1 MSMDTE
7 RQTIESPKERHIR
20 HQGMEVLGVLDT
32 VEKGFAANPQ
42 SMQYFYD
49 LFRDVYCKG
58 IKPHPGKQTI
68 GTMCVQI
75 PDEIIHAA
83 GGIPVRMCNGFYA
96 DEEIGGE
103 FLPGKSC
110 SLVKA
115 SLGMLKTE
123 TNPFS
128 EGVDV
133 IVNPTTCDQ
142 KKKAAGMMRDM
153 GYQVYDMEL
162 PPVKESEEGR
172 EYWRRSVRKFTKEIG
187 KITGTSVKRKTLKN
201 TIKQVA
207 RAQNAYHRL
216 NNFRKQTPI
225 PILGKDIFMV
235 TNAFFFDDLARWTS
249 ATEKLCDEIEQ
260 RVHEGFNAAG
270 KCSPRIVFTGSP
282 PVFPNL
288 KLPLMIEQAD
298 GVIVADETCSSNRL
312 LNDMVSV
319 DEWFMYDMVDAI
331 ADRYLKSCTCPI
343 FTMNDDRIR
352 RLIELYKTCNADGV
366 IYQAFAGCG
375 VYEMEQRSVA
385 KAMEKAGIPMLYIET
400 DYSPSH
406 SGQLSTRVEAF
417 MESLKA
423 RRRQKS

>member
-1 MSMDTE
+1 MTVE
-7 RQTIESPKERHIR
+7 QHQREIETAQHRHAR
-20 HQGMEVLGVLDT
+20 HQGMEAGEVLDT
-32 VEKGFAANPQ
+32 VEKAFAGNPQ
-42 SMQYFYD
+42 NMQYFYD
-49 LFRDVYCKG
+49 LFRDVYCNG
-58 IKPHPGKQTI
+58 IKPHPGKEMI

-83 GGIPVRMCNGFYA
+83 GGVPVRMCNGFYT

-103 FLPGKSC
+103 FMPAKSC

-115 SLGMLKTE
+115 SLGMLKSE
-123 TNPFS
+123 TNPYS
-128 EGVDV
+128 DGIKV

-142 KKKAAGMMRDM
+142 KKKAAGMMREM
-153 GYQVYDMEL
+153 GYNVYDMEL

-172 EYWRRSVRKFTKEIG
+172 EYWRRSVRKFTHEVG
-187 KITGTSVKRKTLKN
+187 KLTGKKVSRKGLKQ
-201 TIKQVA
+201 TIKTVGL
-207 RAQNAYHRL
+207 AQRAYHRL
-216 NNFRKQTPI
+216 NNLRKQTPV

-235 TNAFFFDDLARWTS
+235 TNAYFFDDLERWTA
-249 ATEKLCDEIEQ
+249 ATEALCEEIEA
-260 RVHEGFNAAG
+260 RVAAGHNAAG
-270 KCSPRIVFTGSP
+270 RRSPRIVFTGSP

-352 RLIELYKTCNADGV
+352 RLIELYRSFNADGIV
-366 IYQAFAGCG
+366 YQAFAGCS

-385 KAMEKAGIPMLYIET
+385 KAMEKEGIPMLYIET

-406 SGQLSTRVEAF
+406 SGQLLTRIEAF

-423 RRRQKS
+423 RGRHK

>member
-1 MSMDTE
+1 MTVE
-7 RQTIESPKERHIR
+7 QQQREIETPQHRHAR
-20 HQGMEVLGVLDT
+20 HQGMEAGEVLDT
-32 VEKGFAANPQ
+32 VEKAFADNPEN
-42 SMQYFYD
+42 MQYFYD
-49 LFRDVYCKG
+49 LFRDVYCNG
-58 IKPHPGKQTI
+58 VKPHPGKEMI

-83 GGIPVRMCNGFYA
+83 GGVPVRMCNGFHT

-103 FLPGKSC
+103 FMPAKSC

-115 SLGMLKTE
+115 SLGMLKSE
-123 TNPFS
+123 TNPYS
-128 EGVDV
+128 DGIKI

-153 GYQVYDMEL
+153 GYSVYDMEL

-172 EYWRRSVRKFTKEIG
+172 EYWRRSVRKFTQEIG
-187 KITGTSVKRKTLKN
+187 KLTGQKVSRKGLKQ
-201 TIKQVA
+201 TIRQVG
-207 RAQNAYHRL
+207 RAQHAYHRL
-216 NNFRKQTPI
+216 NNLRKQTPV

-235 TNAFFFDDLARWTS
+235 TNAYFFDDLERWTA
-249 ATEKLCDEIEQ
+249 ATEALCEEIEARAAQ
-260 RVHEGFNAAG
+260 GYNAAG
-270 KCSPRIVFTGSP
+270 RRSPRIVFTGSP

-319 DEWFMYDMVDAI
+319 DEWFMYDMVDAV

-352 RLIELYKTCNADGV
+352 RLIELYRSFNADGIV
-366 IYQAFAGCG
+366 YQAFAGCS

-385 KAMEKAGIPMLYIET
+385 KAMEKEGIPMLYIET

-406 SGQLSTRVEAF
+406 SGQLLTRIEAF

-423 RRRQKS
+423 RGRLK